1 MSSPFEDEI
10 NRVMKAGLQGMQ
22 ESMFMIEADTKQLC
36 PVDTGTLKRS
46 YTSDAVI
53 DGDNII
59 GTVGTNV
66 EYAPFVDWKKPHLT
80 AAVDQNMESVKQKI
94 ANALRQRDSL

>member
-1 MSSPFEDEI
+1 MASPFEDEI
-10 NRVMKAGLQGMQ
+10 NRTVQTGLQAMQ

-46 YTSDAVI
+46 YTSKAEI

-59 GTVGTNV
+59 GTVGSNV
-66 EYAPFVDWKKPHLT
+66 EYAPFVDWKQPHLT
-80 AAVDQNMESVKQKI
+80 AAVDQNMERVKQKI
-94 ANALRQRDSL
+94 ADTLRQR